1 MEICFSSHPGFG
13 KEFSKFERKAPLA
26 KLALKH
32 LKKLLSVQFHPKT
45 PTIVISK
52 QNLRRV
58 DKIGEG
64 THVYKVFMAVR
75 GLRRFQRPRIYF
87 WLETNN
93 ICFLCMG
100 THMDNYDD
108 AQLKK
113 KAKKRIKEL
122 NPNVNLSRF

>member
-1 MEICFSSHPGFG
+1 MEICFSSHPSFD
-13 KEFSKFERKAPLA
+13 KEFSKFERKVPLA

-32 LKKLLSVQFHPKT
+32 LEKLLSVQFHLRT
-45 PTIVISK
+45 PQVVISK

-58 DKIGEG
+58 DKIGRG
-64 THVYKVFMAVR
+64 VYVYKVFMAVR

-100 THMDNYDD
+100 THIDNYND
-108 AQLKK
+108 AKLKK
-113 KAKKRIKEL
+113 VAKKRIKEL
-122 NPNVNLSRF
+122 DSNISLSRF